1 MKSPFLCV
9 FCLGVVGTLT
19 AIAQDLD
26 QGIAEFRKN
35 NFAEAASILRKA
47 LESDDGNARANLYLG
62 LALIEQ
68 NKAAE
73 AEPFITKADEL
84 SPGGETKM
92 GKARLY
98 VAKRQ
103 YDDAEAALQ
112 QAEGED
118 VPYVRGLLE
127 LAQKKYDDAARD
139 LESYIESHPDHAY
152 AHYYAGMAYN
162 GMKRPDKML
171 THFQIFLK
179 MKPNAPEARKVQ
191 AVVGTAR

>member
-9 FCLGVVGTLT
+9 CCLGVVGTLT
-19 AIAQDLD
+19 AIAQDPD

-47 LESDDGNARANLYLG
+47 LESDEGNARANLYLG

-73 AEPFITKADEL
+73 AEPFIMKADEL
-84 SPGGETKM
+84 SPSGETKM
-92 GKARLY
+92 GKARFY
-98 VAKRQ
+98 VSKRQ

-127 LAQKKYDDAARD
+127 LAQKKYADATRD

-162 GMKRPDKML
+162 GLKRPDKML

>member
-1 MKSPFLCV
+1 MDE
-9 FCLGVVGTLT
+9 G
-19 AIAQDLD
+19 IAQ
-26 QGIAEFRKN
+26 FRKN

-47 LESDDGNARANLYLG
+47 LESDEGNARANLYLG

-68 NKAAE
+68 NKAVE
-73 AEPFITKADEL
+73 AEPFIMKADEL
-84 SPGGETKM
+84 SPSGETKM
-92 GKARLY
+92 GKARLH
-98 VAKRQ
+98 VAKRE

-127 LAQKKYDDAARD
+127 LGQKKYADAARD
-139 LESYIESHPDHAY
+139 FESYIESHPDHAY

-162 GMKRPDKML
+162 GLKRPDKML

-191 AVVGTAR
+191 AVVGTGR